1 MKTISAKNKFEV
13 RRKKLQD
20 SRQKNPRK
28 LPQEKSQTKRD
39 LRQDPRR
46 PTSTR
51 LRPPIKRKPS
61 KKK

>member
-39 LRQDPRR
+39 PRQDPRR
-46 PTSTR
+46 PVSTR
-51 LRPPIKRKPS
+51 LKPPVKRKPS

>member
-1 MKTISAKNKFEV
+1 MKTISAKNKF
-13 RRKKLQD
+13 KKIL
-20 SRQKNPRK
+20 
-28 LPQEKSQTKRD
+28 TKRD
-39 LRQDPRR
+39 PRQDPRR